1 MRLAK
6 RLSTFEDDN
15 ILHLID
21 KACLTR
27 LFKSASRTTIAFAF
41 GDLVNLI
48 TFVMLLLL
56 RTGECNLSVN
66 LILFFLHVLAS
77 SKIPESPCII
87 KTHPQ
92 FRVFVLANRPGFP
105 FLGNDFFEHWVNNNN
120 ICIPFVL
127 FLLSPLVYGDAFGAH
142 AVDNPDP
149 ASELSMLRK
158 YGPSVDEGIL
168 AKIVAIFGELREMAD
183 LGDVSYPFST
193 REAVS
198 IMKHLEVLPHFNL
211 IYFTLFY

>member
-6 RLSTFEDDN
+6 KLSTFEDDN

-105 FLGNDFFEHWVNNNN
+105 FLGNDFFGHWVNNNN
-120 ICIPFVL
+120 NTCIPFVL
-127 FLLSPLVYGDAFGAH
+127 FLLFPLIYQV
-142 AVDNPDP
+142 
-149 ASELSMLRK
+149 M
-158 YGPSVDEGIL
+158 
-168 AKIVAIFGELREMAD
+168 
-183 LGDVSYPFST
+183 
-193 REAVS
+193 
-198 IMKHLEVLPHFNL
+198 HLEHMLLIILILLLNFPCSENTDHQLMRASWQRLSQFSESFEKWPTRVMFRTHFQREKL
-211 IYFTLFY
+211 SQL